1 MAGKICDAQKVEVT
15 PSRALS
21 DETVS
26 IRATGLQPNQLV
38 TIEASLVDGA
48 GVKWSSR
55 SDFRATPRGIV
66 DVSHQAPSKGSYS
79 GISSIGPIWSMKPR
93 KANKHVERY
102 ISPPE
107 LAPQVIEFRLL
118 AEGKEISSAQLE
130 QLAIADGVKR
140 IQVKGNLHGLCS
152 YRLKRASS
160 GVLVVGGSEGGCRYR
175 KRHGL
180 PHMDSPPSRS
190 PIFDTKICRK
200 IFPPF
205 RWNILVRPSTG
216 WASSRNPA
224 DRIAI
229 VGTSRGGELA
239 LQLASMYSSIHA
251 AVAYVPANV
260 RYRRAAAIALS
271 FAWTWKGLPLVYPPS
286 RGVQEPVPAMDPL

>member
-140 IQVKGNLHGLCS
+140 IQVKGNLHGLLLVPGS
-152 YRLKRASS
+152 KERHP
-160 GVLVVGGSEGGCRYR
+160 GVLVVGGSEGG
-175 KRHGL
+175 
-180 PHMDSPPSRS
+180 
-190 PIFDTKICRK
+190 
-200 IFPPF
+200 
-205 RWNILVRPSTG
+205 
-216 WASSRNPA
+216 
-224 DRIAI
+224 
-229 VGTSRGGELA
+229 
-239 LQLASMYSSIHA
+239 
-251 AVAYVPANV
+251 
-260 RYRRAAAIALS
+260 AAATESGMGCLTWIRRLRARLFSIRRSAAKS
-271 FAWTWKGLPLVYPPS
+271 FRHSAGIFW
-286 RGVQEPVPAMDPL
+286 